1 MFLNN
6 INDSELIKLGI
17 LKNSEYVNAHP
28 FPNIFMDD
36 VFNPELL
43 LKIKEE
49 FPSLNKKEN
58 DIVYNNPNENKLAT
72 KGERKFGTETKKLM
86 HYLNSQPFLEF
97 LQELTG
103 IEETLIPDPYF
114 EGGGFHESKRNGYL
128 KIHVDFHKHKKTKL
142 DRRLNVLIYL
152 NEDWKEEYNGHL
164 ELWERDMSKCAK
176 KILPIFNR
184 MAIFSTTDYSYHG
197 LPDPILCPEY
207 RSRQSMALYYY
218 SNGRPKN
225 EILPGNENR
234 ITTTFVSRTAF

>member
-142 DRRLNVLIYL
+142 IALGFDLP
-152 NEDWKEEYNGHL
+152 NEDWKEEYNWHL
-164 ELWERDMSKCAK
+164 ELWE
-176 KILPIFNR
+176 
-184 MAIFSTTDYSYHG
+184 
-197 LPDPILCPEY
+197 
-207 RSRQSMALYYY
+207 
-218 SNGRPKN
+218 KN
-225 EILPGNENR
+225 
-234 ITTTFVSRTAF
+234 